1 MYRSTHFNPKT
12 STMCPSYPETLATPL
27 EIISENCFR
36 SMVLNPTESTAESTL
51 STAFSDNSTKVSTV
65 SNGYT
70 LPTKIIYF
78 SISSFGILSNLFV
91 IFVILLNG
99 AMRKRSTNILIV
111 NQAAIDTAAA
121 VFLCMTAI
129 FPRGRKFT
137 RDNITDEML
146 CRIFYSGLLLWSF
159 LVASTYSIMSMTFER
174 FLAVVHPIV
183 YKTRFS
189 TSRISIGLLMCAPWI
204 VGLLI
209 NASYEIPTTRILTR
223 GSCAVLFYWLNDTV
237 KNAVGALVT
246 VFEYFLPLVFLAFC
260 YIKMA
265 VVIHRRVEPSRVN
278 QGQAMKNESMARV
291 RNDIV
296 KTLIAVGALFVVC
309 WTPNIFNLLLKFL
322 GYEYV
327 SFAGNFYNATVY
339 MVFFSC
345 CVNPV
350 VYLIR
355 YKEFQKAVRQ
365 LFSFKVQIK
374 ADSGGQIVSTV
385 S

>member
-1 MYRSTHFNPKT
+1 MAVN
-12 STMCPSYPETLATPL
+12 L
-27 EIISENCFR
+27 
-36 SMVLNPTESTAESTL
+36 TESTADSIGRNNLTNGST
-51 STAFSDNSTKVSTV
+51 D
-65 SNGYT
+65 SNGYP

-91 IFVILLNG
+91 IFVILLNST
-99 AMRKRSTNILIV
+99 MRKRSTNILIV
-111 NQAAIDTAAA
+111 NQSAIDTAAA
-121 VFLCMTAI
+121 IFLCLAAV

-137 RDNITDEML
+137 RGSITDEVL
-146 CRIFYSGLLLWSF
+146 CRIFYTGLPLWSF
-159 LVASTYSIMSMTFER
+159 LVASTYSIMSMTLER

-189 TSRISIGLLMCAPWI
+189 NSKISIGLLICVPWI
-204 VGLLI
+204 IGLLI
-209 NASYEIPTTRILTR
+209 NASYEIPTTRIIAR
-223 GSCAVLFYWLNDTV
+223 GRCGVLLLWPNDTV
-237 KNAVGALVT
+237 QNAVGALVT
-246 VFEYFLPLVFLAFC
+246 VFEYFLPLFFLAFC

-265 VVIHRRVEPSRVN
+265 VVIHRRVEPGRVN
-278 QGQAMKNESMARV
+278 QGQAMKNESMARI

-327 SFAGNFYNATVY
+327 SFAGDFYNATVY

-350 VYLIR
+350 IYLIR
-355 YKEFQKAVRQ
+355 YREFRKAVRRC
-365 LFSFKVQIK
+365 FSFKVQIK
-374 ADSGGQIVSTV
+374 ANSASTGGQIISTV